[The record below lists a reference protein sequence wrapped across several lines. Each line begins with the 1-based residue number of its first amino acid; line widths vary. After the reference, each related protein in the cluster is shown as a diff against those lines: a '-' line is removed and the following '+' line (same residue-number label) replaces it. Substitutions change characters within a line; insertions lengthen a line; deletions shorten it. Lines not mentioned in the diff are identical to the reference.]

1 MSRLSPN
8 QRRNLKAQTSSG
20 SGSSASRIG
29 VLEVLPVSA
38 FNAAAL
44 LVAWER
50 GVSQP
55 PVQRALTLLATGWPD
70 RSAEDWAHATI
81 GQRDGWLLT
90 LREELFGSRL
100 EAVAACPHCGEQL
113 ELTFSTQ
120 NIRALAPALHESL
133 RVTASGYEVECRLP
147 TSADLLEMTQPAV
160 ASAHEMLLQRCVQ
173 AAQCGDT
180 DIDPATLPTE
190 VAAAVMEEMARADP
204 QADVRIAL
212 TCPVCRH
219 GWSMTFDILAYL
231 WSEIEDWARR
241 LLQEVHALA
250 SIYGWSERD
259 ILALSARRR
268 RLYLELMGA

>member
-1 MSRLSPN
+1 MS
-8 QRRNLKAQTSSG
+8 
-20 SGSSASRIG
+20 
-29 VLEVLPVSA
+29 V

-44 LVAWER
+44 LAAWER
-50 GVSQP
+50 GASQP

-70 RSAEDWAHATI
+70 TSADDWAHATI

-100 EAVAACPHCGEQL
+100 EAVAECPHCGEQL

-120 NIRALAPALHESL
+120 DIRAVAPPFQESL
-133 RVTASGYEVECRLP
+133 RVTASGYEVTYRLP
-147 TSADLLEMTQPAV
+147 TSADLLEIAQSAV
-160 ASAHEMLLQRCVQ
+160 ASGHEMLLQRCVR
-173 AAQCGDT
+173 AAQCGDA
-180 DIDPATLPTE
+180 DVDPAMLPTE
-190 VAAAVMEEMARADP
+190 VTAAVVEEMARADP

-212 TCPVCRH
+212 TCPACQH

-231 WSEIEDWARR
+231 WSEIEDWTRR

-250 SIYGWSERD
+250 SVYGWSERD